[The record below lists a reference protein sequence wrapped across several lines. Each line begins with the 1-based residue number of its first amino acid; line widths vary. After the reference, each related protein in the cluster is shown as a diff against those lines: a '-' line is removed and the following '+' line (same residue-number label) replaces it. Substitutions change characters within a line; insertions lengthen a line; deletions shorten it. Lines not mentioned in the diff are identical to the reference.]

1 VNALRLLQE
10 RQAKSRVKAGEFWED
25 WGLVFSTEV
34 GTPIHPRNDYRD
46 FQMLVERAGLR
57 RVRLHDLRHTAASL
71 MLAQGVPARVVM
83 EVLGHS
89 QISITLNTYT
99 HVSAGL
105 SREAADRMQLLLGG
119 TSEVVAAGLAA
130 RTALS
135 AGEGDDAEIESAAD

>member
-1 VNALRLLQE
+1 
-10 RQAKSRVKAGEFWED
+10 
-25 WGLVFSTEV
+25 
-34 GTPIHPRNDYRD
+34 
-46 FQMLVERAGLR
+46 
-57 RVRLHDLRHTAASL
+57 

-119 TSEVVAAGLAA
+119 ASDVVAAGLAA
-130 RTALS
+130 KATDS
-135 AGEGDDAEIESAAD
+135 TSQSDNNKSESAAD

>member
-1 VNALRLLQE
+1 M
-10 RQAKSRVKAGEFWED
+10 
-25 WGLVFSTEV
+25 FSTEV

-46 FQMLVERAGLR
+46 FQLIVERAGLR

-119 TSEVVAAGLAA
+119 ASDAVAAGLAA
-130 RTALS
+130 EARRFDGS
-135 AGEGDDAEIESAAD
+135 ESDDDESESAAD